1 MFFSSRDRSQR
12 SRTIRLRGGRIY
24 FIEVVM
30 KEGGG
35 GDHLSV
41 GVRKP
46 GSKGIKP
53 VSKRDLY
60 QRPPSKRKLLFLL
73 SLLLFIMDF
82 SMRVHVWAVVNLC
95 YHCSCICFVRCRR

>member
-1 MFFSSRDRSQR
+1 MEAFFLTDEGESKIICFSSRDRSQR

-46 GSKGIKP
+46 GSRGIKP
-53 VSKRDLY
+53 VSKRNLY
-60 QRPPSKRKLLFLL
+60 QRPPRK
-73 SLLLFIMDF
+73 
-82 SMRVHVWAVVNLC
+82 
-95 YHCSCICFVRCRR
+95 

>member
-1 MFFSSRDRSQR
+1 MRLETFDIFSCRDRSQR
-12 SRTIRLRGGRIY
+12 SRPIRLRGGKIY

-46 GSKGIKP
+46 RSRGIKP
-53 VSKRDLY
+53 VSKRNLY
-60 QRPPSKRKLLFLL
+60 QKPPSK
-73 SLLLFIMDF
+73 
-82 SMRVHVWAVVNLC
+82 
-95 YHCSCICFVRCRR
+95 

>member
-1 MFFSSRDRSQR
+1 MTFYRRDRSQK
-12 SRTIRLRGGRIY
+12 SRPIRLRGGKIY

-46 GSKGIKP
+46 RSRGIKP
-53 VSKRDLY
+53 VSKRNLY
-60 QRPPSKRKLLFLL
+60 QKPPSK
-73 SLLLFIMDF
+73 
-82 SMRVHVWAVVNLC
+82 
-95 YHCSCICFVRCRR
+95 

>member
-1 MFFSSRDRSQR
+1 MRLETFDVLSRRDRSQK
-12 SRTIRLRGGRIY
+12 SRPIRLRGGKIY

-46 GSKGIKP
+46 RSRGIKP
-53 VSKRDLY
+53 VSKRNLY
-60 QRPPSKRKLLFLL
+60 QKPPSK
-73 SLLLFIMDF
+73 
-82 SMRVHVWAVVNLC
+82 
-95 YHCSCICFVRCRR
+95 